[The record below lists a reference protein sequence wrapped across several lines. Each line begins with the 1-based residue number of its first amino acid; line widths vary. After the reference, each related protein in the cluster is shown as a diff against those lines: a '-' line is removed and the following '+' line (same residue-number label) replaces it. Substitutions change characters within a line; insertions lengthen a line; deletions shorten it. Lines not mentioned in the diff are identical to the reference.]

1 MSKRGEGLGGGE
13 MEAVRRA
20 GAAPDGEEETFL
32 FKGGRPR
39 TDGVWKVNA
48 RGETGDH

>member
-1 MSKRGEGLGGGE
+1 MGEGLGGGE
-13 MEAVRRA
+13 IKAVRRA
-20 GAAPDGEEETFL
+20 GEAPDDEEETFL
-32 FKGGRPR
+32 FKVGSSR